1 MRRKREAEQRGV
13 VTFLRVMTL
22 FPLTRCGMQK
32 NRLITFFLL
41 PAFKFSYR
49 GTGVAQKTRSGTKGS
64 CHFFKSDDSISSH
77 TVRDAE
83 NRLVTSA
90 LLREK
95 MGTLLPAK
103 RYLYRVTTLFL
114 PHTARDAGKTDLSP
128 FFTTCVSNFAQRG
141 VGEMNVRKR

>member
-1 MRRKREAEQRGV
+1 M
-13 VTFLRVMTL
+13 TTL
-22 FPLTRCGMQK
+22 FLPHTTRDAE
-32 NRLITFFLL
+32 NRLVTAFLP
-41 PAFKFSYR
+41 PAFQFSRR
-49 GTGVAQKTRSGTKGS
+49 GAEWDKGERSNNA
-64 CHFFKSDDSISSH
+64 ISSH

-114 PHTARDAGKTDLSP
+114 PHTARDAENRLNTSFYNP
-128 FFTTCVSNFAQRG
+128 RFHFRAEVAQRTRRGSRG
-141 VGEMNVRKR
+141 VVTFFKE